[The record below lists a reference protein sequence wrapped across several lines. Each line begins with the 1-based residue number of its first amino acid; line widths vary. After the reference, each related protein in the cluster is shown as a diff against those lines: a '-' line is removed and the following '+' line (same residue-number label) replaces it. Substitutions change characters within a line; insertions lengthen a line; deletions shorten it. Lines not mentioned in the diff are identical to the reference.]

1 LKKIYSNPELARF
14 SPRELIAELK
24 ARGYTGELKYTQK
37 YHYKWKSY
45 VYWLQPNV
53 RTNVLMCCNNSWDF
67 SKLPVVEHF
76 NYKEIMITGG
86 EPLLFPEKL
95 ANLAESIK
103 TVQKLAYGNKGK
115 LFLYTALADMLPNY
129 IRYFDGVVYTPHSVN
144 DVHSLLEANN
154 FLLDYKDE
162 LMESKSLRLNLF
174 PDIKK
179 HIPDNTDLS
188 LWKVKDMQWIK
199 DCPVPADEEFKRVAE
214 LWEVE

>member
-1 LKKIYSNPELARF
+1 
-14 SPRELIAELK
+14 
-24 ARGYTGELKYTQK
+24 
-37 YHYKWKSY
+37 
-45 VYWLQPNV
+45 
-53 RTNVLMCCNNSWDF
+53 
-67 SKLPVVEHF
+67 
-76 NYKEIMITGG
+76 MITGG

-162 LMESKSLRLNLF
+162 LMEINLF
-174 PDIKK
+174 GSIFFLILKSIFLTTQTFRYGK
-179 HIPDNTDLS
+179 
-188 LWKVKDMQWIK
+188 
-199 DCPVPADEEFKRVAE
+199 
-214 LWEVE
+214 

>member
-1 LKKIYSNPELARF
+1 MEKLRLLVTTKC
-14 SPRELIAELK
+14 
-24 ARGYTGELKYTQK
+24 
-37 YHYKWKSY
+37 
-45 VYWLQPNV
+45 PNKCP
-53 RTNVLMCCNNSWDF
+53 MCCNNSWDF

-144 DVHSLLEANN
+144 DVHSLLEPIIFCWITKMN
-154 FLLDYKDE
+154 
-162 LMESKSLRLNLF
+162 
-174 PDIKK
+174 
-179 HIPDNTDLS
+179 
-188 LWKVKDMQWIK
+188 LWKVNLFGSIFFLILKSIFLTTQTFRYGK
-199 DCPVPADEEFKRVAE
+199 
-214 LWEVE
+214 

>member
-1 LKKIYSNPELARF
+1 
-14 SPRELIAELK
+14 
-24 ARGYTGELKYTQK
+24 
-37 YHYKWKSY
+37 
-45 VYWLQPNV
+45 
-53 RTNVLMCCNNSWDF
+53 
-67 SKLPVVEHF
+67 
-76 NYKEIMITGG
+76 MITGG

-162 LMESKSLRLNLF
+162 NLF
-174 PDIKK
+174 DSIFFLILKSIFLITQTFRYGK
-179 HIPDNTDLS
+179 
-188 LWKVKDMQWIK
+188 
-199 DCPVPADEEFKRVAE
+199 
-214 LWEVE
+214 

>member
-1 LKKIYSNPELARF
+1 MEKLRLLVTTKC
-14 SPRELIAELK
+14 
-24 ARGYTGELKYTQK
+24 
-37 YHYKWKSY
+37 
-45 VYWLQPNV
+45 PNKCP
-53 RTNVLMCCNNSWDF
+53 MCCNNSWDF

-154 FLLDYKDE
+154 FCWITK
-162 LMESKSLRLNLF
+162 MN
-174 PDIKK
+174 
-179 HIPDNTDLS
+179 
-188 LWKVKDMQWIK
+188 LWKVNLFGSIFFLILKSIFLITQTFRYGK
-199 DCPVPADEEFKRVAE
+199 
-214 LWEVE
+214 